1 MSFWLVTKP
10 RRPRRSRRESASVF
24 AFFVFFVIF
33 VVPSVA
39 LAASPLVEAAKAGDK
54 AAALALIEKRVNV
67 NTPEPDG
74 TTALHWA
81 AHNGDVELVQ
91 RLIRAGANVKAAND
105 FGATPMSEA
114 AVLADPALLGA
125 LLEAGASAESP
136 NADGQTALMVVART
150 SRVDAARLLL
160 KHGAN
165 VNAVE
170 KWRGQTALMW
180 AAAQSQPA
188 MVRELIAA
196 GADVNAR
203 AILNNWG
210 RQVTA
215 EPRAIYRPAGGLTPL
230 LYAAREGCVEC
241 VAALVDGGAE
251 INLPD
256 PENISPLL
264 LAIINMRFDAADALI
279 QRGANPNH
287 IDFWGR
293 APLYAA
299 VDLNTIPR
307 GGRPDRPVLDTTTAL
322 QVVERLLDAG
332 ANPNAQLKLPPPFR
346 NVGNDR
352 GLDGLLTTGATPLL
366 RAAKALD
373 APVIRALL
381 AKGADISMSN
391 SRGITPLMAAAGLGS
406 VDADTRGFYLSEDTQ
421 QRAIDSLKLLLKA
434 GGDVNGRD
442 SRGLTPLHEAARWGW
457 NDVVQF
463 LVENGADLNAKDS
476 RGNTPVDSALGKA
489 GGNSRGGQ
497 RIDVHQDT
505 AALLKKLAR

>member
-1 MSFWLVTKP
+1 MVNLVL
-10 RRPRRSRRESASVF
+10 AM
-24 AFFVFFVIF
+24 
-33 VVPSVA
+33 A
-39 LAASPLVEAAKAGDK
+39 LATSALAPLAPLAPLVDAAKAGDR
-54 AAALALIEKRVNV
+54 AAALALIEKRVDV
-67 NTPEPDG
+67 NAPEADG
-74 TTALHWA
+74 TTALQWA
-81 AHNGDVELVQ
+81 AHNGDVDLVQ
-91 RLIRAGANVKAAND
+91 RLIRAGANVKAMNA

-125 LLEAGASAESP
+125 LLEAGASVESP

-150 SRVDAARLLL
+150 SRVDAARLLV

-180 AAAQSQPA
+180 AAAENQPA

-196 GADVNAR
+196 GANVNAR
-203 AILNNWG
+203 ATVNDWG

-230 LYAAREGCVEC
+230 LYAAREGCVDC
-241 VAALVDGGAE
+241 IGALVDGGAE

-264 LAIINMRFDAADALI
+264 LAVINMRFDAAAYLI

-307 GGRPDRPVLDTTTAL
+307 GGRPDRPVLDKTTAL
-322 QVVERLLDAG
+322 QVVERLLEAG
-332 ANPNAQLKLPPPFR
+332 ANPNAQLKLSPPFR

-352 GLDGLLTTGATPLL
+352 GLDGILTTGTTPLL

-373 APVIRALL
+373 APAIRVLL
-381 AKGADISMSN
+381 AKGADLSIAN

-421 QRAIDSLKLLLKA
+421 QRSIESLKLLLKA
-434 GGDVNGRD
+434 GGDINAKD
-442 SRGLTPLHEAARWGW
+442 SRGLSPLHEAARWGW
-457 NDVVQF
+457 NDVVTF
-463 LVENGADLNAKDS
+463 LVENGADLNAKDN

-505 AALLKKLAR
+505 AALLKKLMAR